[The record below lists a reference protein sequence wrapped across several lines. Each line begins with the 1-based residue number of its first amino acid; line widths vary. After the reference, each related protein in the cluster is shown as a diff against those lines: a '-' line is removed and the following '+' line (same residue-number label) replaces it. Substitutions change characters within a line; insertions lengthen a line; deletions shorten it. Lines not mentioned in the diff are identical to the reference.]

1 MAPRGAGPTFDRAG
15 LLAAPDLRGRA
26 WVDAYT
32 RAADGWLGGL
42 FNRAVAMVGD
52 GSSDRLALVAV
63 GGYGRAELAPGSD
76 LDLLLVHDGRRDVAQ
91 VAEALWYP
99 IWDTGLKLG
108 HAVRTP
114 REAHSL
120 AADDLDTA
128 TSLLDVRHLAGDA
141 KLAARVAEGALEAW
155 QKRGRRWLERLAD
168 SVDDRHAAAGE
179 VAYLL
184 EPDLKLGRGGLRDV
198 HALHWASQAHQVLLP
213 GDGPELSA
221 AYDVLLSA
229 RVELHRRTGRT
240 SDILALQEQDS
251 VADALGDTDADDFM
265 RRLATAARMIAWT
278 SDETW
283 YRVRSVLSGPGWS
296 RKPRTLAP
304 GVLTRDRE
312 VLLSSEA
319 DPARDPAVAL
329 RVAAEAARRR
339 IRIDRTTLDRLAGET
354 PVFPDPWPD
363 GALDA
368 LVDLLLAGHDAIEVV
383 ESLDR
388 KRIWERVLPEWVEV
402 QSKPQR
408 NAYHRFTV
416 DRHLM
421 EAAANAAAL
430 AVQVRRPDLLVLGS
444 LLHDIGKGR
453 AGDHTEIGMGM
464 VRQIGT
470 RVGLPDAD
478 VEILVDLVRYHL
490 LLPDVATRR
499 DLTDEATITGVADA
513 VGSTV
518 TLELLAALTEADSL
532 ATGPSAWGAWK
543 AGLVAD
549 LVERTGHVLRG
560 GAVQELAGN
569 EFPTSAQ
576 RQLLARGVLHV
587 EGNGDTLVVVA
598 PDRPGLLSRIAGA
611 VALHGLDVLAADAV
625 SDNGSALDRLRVEH
639 SLGMEIDWTRVT
651 DNVRLAAQGRLA
663 VEARLAARAR
673 SNAHRYRP
681 IHLQPTV
688 TFDDDASATA
698 TVIEVHAADRVGL
711 LHRITRAF
719 ADLDLDIRTAKVQT
733 LGTAV
738 VDSFYVTDPQGRCI
752 TDEAHRA
759 EITRAVLHAVT

>member
-1 MAPRGAGPTFDRAG
+1 MFDRAA
-15 LLAAPDLRGRA
+15 LLGDPDRRGRA

-32 RAADGWLGGL
+32 RAVDGWLVGL
-42 FNRAVAMVGD
+42 FNQAVAMVGD
-52 GSSDRLALVAV
+52 GSADKLALVAV
-63 GGYGRAELAPGSD
+63 GGFGRAELAPGSD
-76 LDLLLVHDGRRDVAQ
+76 LDLLLVHDGRRDVAL

-99 IWDTGLKLG
+99 IWDAGMKLG

-114 REAHSL
+114 REAQAL

-141 KLAARVAEGALEAW
+141 GLAAKIAEGALTAW

-168 SVDDRHAAAGE
+168 SVDERHTAAGE

-198 HALHWASQAHQVLLP
+198 HALHWASQAHQVLLT

-229 RVELHRRTGRT
+229 RVELHRRTGRA
-240 SDILALQEQDS
+240 SDILALQEQDA
-251 VADALGDTDADDFM
+251 VAEALGDADADEFM
-265 RRLATAARMIAWT
+265 RRLAAAARMIAWT

-283 YRVRSVLSGPGWS
+283 YRVRSVLSGPSWS
-296 RKPRTLAP
+296 RKPRALAP

-312 VLLSSEA
+312 VLLSPDA
-319 DPARDPAVAL
+319 DPAGDPAVAL
-329 RVAAEAARRR
+329 RVAAEAARRKV
-339 IRIDRTTLDRLAGET
+339 RIDRPTLDRLAADT

-368 LVDLLLAGHDAIEVV
+368 LVDLLRAGHDAIEVI

-388 KRIWERVLPEWVEV
+388 KGVWERVLPEWVAV
-402 QSKPQR
+402 QTKPQR

-430 AVQVRRPDLLVLGS
+430 ADQVQRPDLLVLGA

-453 AGDHTEIGMGM
+453 PGDHTKVGIVM
-464 VRQIGT
+464 VREVGA
-470 RVGLPDAD
+470 RMGLPTDD
-478 VEILVDLVRYHL
+478 VEILVEMVRHHL

-499 DLTDEATITGVADA
+499 DLTDEATITGVAEA
-513 VGSTV
+513 VGSVV

-543 AGLVAD
+543 AGLVAE
-549 LVERTGHVLRG
+549 LVERTRHVLRG
-560 GAVQELAGN
+560 GPVHELAGS
-569 EFPTSAQ
+569 EFPTTAQ

-587 EGNGDTLVVVA
+587 EGVGDTLVVVA

-639 SLGMEIDWTRVT
+639 SLGMEIDWSRVT

-681 IHLQPTV
+681 VHVQPTV

-733 LGTAV
+733 LGNAV
-738 VDSFYVTDPQGRCI
+738 VDSFYVTDPDGGRI
-752 TDEAHRA
+752 TDPAHRE